1 MYLIEFG
8 VRYSSDY
15 YINIFNKKKQINLFI
30 NKCNNLCNCINPIF
44 CFNCIN
50 LIESELTLN
59 YKFSNYVLKDKNT
72 NKTYEVIRDSIKN
85 DYIRMN
91 YCNNNYDNSNYN
103 EYPENFNY
111 QNFNYHYDT
120 HYYDQQYYHSS
131 NDDSNY
137 YFDDETK
144 TLSDITFEENV
155 KINEDINLKEEINE
169 NKVLEDKDT
178 KLEDKVN
185 EDDTSENEICE
196 EINKDENEICEEIN
210 KDENEICEE
219 INKDENEVCEEI
231 NKDENEVCEN
241 KYEISEEINKEV
253 ISDNEVSEK
262 IKLSKKDKNKLK
274 KDRKKQR
281 KKEEKEKNLKKI
293 DDEQKILE
301 QNIELNKIE
310 MIDKLSKLNIENF
323 ESIKLLP
330 YESLIKKFKDP
341 ILYNLK
347 AIYYKKYGKSKM
359 IPNLSNYF
367 KNDFNDLENY
377 YKEKNE
383 NNQTVSMIKTYIS
396 KSEFNE
402 YYFSSIYL
410 QMLQQNLSIF
420 IKDKNG
426 KIYAEPYEDKNNK
439 VLKFYELIFDEDDQ
453 INNFFNDYIIINI
466 IKPFEKKKQKEL
478 EDYDKYLNKLENRQ
492 KITYKESLLV
502 LYNYM
507 NKRGGRFCF
516 GKHGYIIFD
525 SDNNNK
531 KIYY

>member
-1 MYLIEFG
+1 
-8 VRYSSDY
+8 
-15 YINIFNKKKQINLFI
+15 
-30 NKCNNLCNCINPIF
+30 
-44 CFNCIN
+44 
-50 LIESELTLN
+50 
-59 YKFSNYVLKDKNT
+59 
-72 NKTYEVIRDSIKN
+72 
-85 DYIRMN
+85 MN
-91 YCNNNYDNSNYN
+91 YCNNNYDNSNYI

-111 QNFNYHYDT
+111 QNFNYQNDCQF
-120 HYYDQQYYHSS
+120 YDQQYY
-131 NDDSNY
+131 NQQYYNNLNEDPNY

-144 TLSDITFEENV
+144 TLSDITFEEKSEKKYGDTNLKDEV
-155 KINEDINLKEEINE
+155 NEDKI
-169 NKVLEDKDT
+169 LEDKDIN
-178 KLEDKVN
+178 LEDKVH
-185 EDDTSENEICE
+185 EDEITENEICE
-196 EINKDENEICEEIN
+196 EINKDENVVCEEIN
-210 KDENEICEE
+210 KDDISENEICEE
-219 INKDENEVCEEI
+219 INKYD
-231 NKDENEVCEN
+231 
-241 KYEISEEINKEV
+241 ISEEINKEV
-253 ISDNEVSEK
+253 ISENEVSEK

-281 KKEEKEKNLKKI
+281 KKEENEKNLKKI
-293 DDEQKILE
+293 DDEEKILE
-301 QNIELNKIE
+301 QNINLNKIE

-347 AIYYKKYGKSKM
+347 AIYYKEYGKSKM
-359 IPNLSNYF
+359 IPNLSNHF

-383 NNQTVSMIKTYIS
+383 NNQTVDMIKTYIS

-402 YYFSSIYL
+402 YYFTSIYL
-410 QMLQQNLSIF
+410 QMLKQNLSIF

-439 VLKFYELIFDEDDQ
+439 VLKFYELIFQEDDQ
-453 INNFFNDYIIINI
+453 INNFFNDYIIMNI

-478 EDYDKYLNKLENRQ
+478 EDFDKYLKNLLKRQ
-492 KITYKESLLV
+492 KLTYKESLLI

-507 NKRGGRFCF
+507 NEIGGRFCF

-531 KIYY
+531 RIYY